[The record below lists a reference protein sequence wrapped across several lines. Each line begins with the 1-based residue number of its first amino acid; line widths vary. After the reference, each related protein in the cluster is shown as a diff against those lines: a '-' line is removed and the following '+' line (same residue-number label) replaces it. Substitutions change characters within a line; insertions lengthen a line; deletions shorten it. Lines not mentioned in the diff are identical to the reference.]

1 MSGTHGRRPL
11 TVGYGILV
19 GIAMMATLVI
29 LGLLMG

>member
-1 MSGTHGRRPL
+1 MSGTNGGRL
-11 TVGYGILV
+11 YGILV

>member
-1 MSGTHGRRPL
+1 MIGTNGGRLL

-29 LGLLMG
+29 VGLLMG